1 VTDDPLHDEGMRVRR
16 RVLGDAHVDRAI
28 AATTP
33 FTAPFQEYITRAA
46 WGSVWTREGLDVRT
60 RRLLVLALLAALG
73 QEHELEMHVRAALA
87 DGLPREEIAEVF
99 LQTGVYAGVPAANRA
114 FAIGQR
120 VLDEL
125 DAAGE
130 QPG

>member
-1 VTDDPLHDEGMRVRR
+1 MSDPLHDAGMEVRR
-16 RVLGDAHVDRAI
+16 RVLGDAHVDRAV

-33 FTAPFQEYITRAA
+33 FTAPFQDYITRAA
-46 WGSVWTREGLDVRT
+46 WGSVWTRAGLDVRT

-87 DGLPREEIAEVF
+87 DDLPPEEIAEVF

-114 FAIGQR
+114 FAIAQR
-120 VLDEL
+120 VLDER
-125 DAAGE
+125 DG
-130 QPG
+130 